1 METVGRFAP
10 TPSGRLHLGNVLCAL
25 LSWLSAK
32 KQGGRVLLRI
42 EDLDTARCG
51 GALTEKLLDDLAFLG
66 LHFDGGYEPES
77 YQSRRTAVYEAC
89 FEKLRAKGLL
99 YPCYC
104 SRAQLHAATAPH
116 SADGQAV
123 YDGHCRRYLHGEIP
137 PAGKAPAWRLTVPDE
152 TVCFTDG
159 LQGDYA
165 ENLKTACGD
174 FLVRRADG
182 VFAYQLAV
190 VADDALTG
198 VNEVVRGRDLLS
210 STPRQLYLYRLLH
223 FTPPRFYHIPLL
235 LDAHGN
241 RLSKRD
247 GARDMGALRERFS
260 SPEPLIGLLALTL
273 GLVDHYTPLTAEAL
287 LPRFDWSRI
296 PRTDLR
302 LADVPLF

>member
-89 FEKLRAKGLL
+89 FEKLRAQGLL

-174 FLVRRADG
+174 FLVRRGGRRVCLSACRGGGRRAHGRERGGARQGSSVLYPAPAVSLSAAALHPAAVLSYSAAARCARQSAFKARRRTRHGRAAGALFLARAPHRAVGADAGTCRSLYLADG
-182 VFAYQLAV
+182 RSAFA
-190 VADDALTG
+190 AL
-198 VNEVVRGRDLLS
+198 
-210 STPRQLYLYRLLH
+210 
-223 FTPPRFYHIPLL
+223 
-235 LDAHGN
+235 
-241 RLSKRD
+241 
-247 GARDMGALRERFS
+247 
-260 SPEPLIGLLALTL
+260 
-273 GLVDHYTPLTAEAL
+273 
-287 LPRFDWSRI
+287 
-296 PRTDLR
+296 
-302 LADVPLF
+302 

>member
-51 GALTEKLLDDLAFLG
+51 GTLTEKLLDDLAFLG
-66 LHFDGGYEPES
+66 LNFDGGYEPES

-89 FEKLRAKGLL
+89 FEKLRAAGLL

-116 SADGQAV
+116 AADGQAV
-123 YDGHCRRYLHGEIP
+123 YDGHCRRYLHGETP

-152 TVCFTDG
+152 TVRFTDG

-247 GARDMGALRERFS
+247 GALDMGALRERFS

-296 PRTDLR
+296 PRTDLC

>member
-89 FEKLRAKGLL
+89 FEKLRAAGLL

-116 SADGQAV
+116 AADGQAV
-123 YDGHCRRYLHGEIP
+123 YDGHCRRYLHGETP

-152 TVCFTDG
+152 TVHFTDG

-210 STPRQLYLYRLLH
+210 STPRQLYLYRLLP
-223 FTPPRFYHIPLL
+223 FTPPQFYHI
-235 LDAHGN
+235 AHGN

-247 GARDMGALRERFS
+247 GALDMGAQRERFS

-296 PRTDLR
+296 PKDDLC